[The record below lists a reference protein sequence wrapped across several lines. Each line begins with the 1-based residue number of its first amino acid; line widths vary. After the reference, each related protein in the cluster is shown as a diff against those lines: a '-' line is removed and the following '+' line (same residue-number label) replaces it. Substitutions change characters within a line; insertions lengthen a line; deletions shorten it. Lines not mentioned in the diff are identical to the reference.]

1 MTRFVPD
8 TALDYDD
15 QMTRFPSGEALRL
28 DPAYRRA
35 HLPLVAPEHPDIIAE
50 APEQG
55 YRMGRHETSWS
66 LVLPV
71 PWNAL
76 AASPGFRTIDQG
88 LRDGPLAPKIC
99 WTSFDARKA
108 VLHAT
113 LCSTLATGDPY
124 PANPAWRDALA
135 GMAPFA
141 VDLRG
146 LFSGSINR
154 GRLYLKVYPEMRNGE
169 NCIHAVQRAF
179 GRRQTALYVAGIY
192 NLTDHL
198 DTKETAWLAA
208 FLAQHRDTPLA
219 TLTVETLWMQGVRDD
234 LALDSEVAEII
245 RLG

>member
-1 MTRFVPD
+1 MTRFVPES
-8 TALDYDD
+8 ALDYDD
-15 QMTRFPSGEALRL
+15 QMTRFPSGEAMRL

-35 HLPLVAPEHPDIIAE
+35 HLPLVAPDHPDIIAE

-71 PWNAL
+71 SWDAL
-76 AASPGFRTIDQG
+76 AASPGFQRLDQG
-88 LRDGPLAPKIC
+88 LREGPLAGKIC
-99 WTSFDARKA
+99 WTSLAARKA

-113 LCSTLATGDPY
+113 LCGTLALGDPY
-124 PANPAWRDALA
+124 PANPAWRGTLA
-135 GMAPFA
+135 GIAPFA

-179 GRRQTALYVAGIY
+179 GYRLTALYVVGLY

-198 DTKETAWLAA
+198 DTRETAWLAA
-208 FLAQHRDTPLA
+208 FLAEHRDTTVA
-219 TLTVETLWMQGVRDD
+219 TLRVETLWMQGVRDD
-234 LALDSEVAEII
+234 LALDSEVAETI